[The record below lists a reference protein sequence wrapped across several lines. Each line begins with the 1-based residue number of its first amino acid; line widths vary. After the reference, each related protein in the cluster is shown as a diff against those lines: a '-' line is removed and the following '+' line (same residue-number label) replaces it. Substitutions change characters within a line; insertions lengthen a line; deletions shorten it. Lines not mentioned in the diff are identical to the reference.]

1 MPALGGLKEI
11 RHFGIRRTGLTAKC
25 FRTIAKWPKI
35 KYFFCQYENFD
46 QPTDRETYEAIASLN
61 GRLEYL
67 HFGEWDAMAL
77 HPSLIPA
84 IAEIKSI
91 THLWIGDVSHM
102 TAAQLEPLGTLPN
115 VTNFNY
121 DRAREKEHRAIF
133 SQIRRN
139 AAESL
144 RKKKE
149 AEEGA
154 P

>member
-1 MPALGGLKEI
+1 
-11 RHFGIRRTGLTAKC
+11 
-25 FRTIAKWPKI
+25 
-35 KYFFCQYENFD
+35 
-46 QPTDRETYEAIASLN
+46 
-61 GRLEYL
+61 
-67 HFGEWDAMAL
+67 MAL
-77 HPSLIPA
+77 HPSMIPA

-91 THLWIGDVSHM
+91 SRLWIGDVSHM

-115 VTNFNY
+115 VTSLNY
-121 DRAREKEHRAIF
+121 ECAREKEHRAIF

-149 AEEGA
+149 AEEAA